1 MAYYYRATSGLGQDP
16 SCTSVPY
23 VTSTG
28 QSGAGNLCADDSGK
42 CGDMFALQQALNYLG
57 YGPLEVDG
65 MPGAKTF
72 AAIKNYA
79 DAKGVNYPGS
89 YPGYEVCAPLV
100 KEYAAESAP
109 PASAPA
115 AVAPKSLNLTAMKMP
130 RLSKTIAAGAPRS
143 GTTST
148 SPAAPPPGG
157 SPAAETQPVPAQGFW
172 AGLPDWQKYAII
184 GGAVLAVGGGAYFLI
199 SKKRRPA
206 VATPNARRRHMT
218 KQEAEMEFVVYIL
231 PEVKRRYEQGGHMD
245 KPARREAWNN
255 YTNDLHRHGLITDR
269 QYDRWLGPKSAGR

>member
-1 MAYYYRATSGLGQDP
+1 MAYYFRATSGLGAD
-16 SCTSVPY
+16 T
-23 VTSTG
+23 
-28 QSGAGNLCADDSGK
+28 GNLC
-42 CGDMFALQQALNYLG
+42 GDTFAVQEALNYLG

-65 MPGAKTF
+65 KLGPQTIT
-72 AAIKNYA
+72 AIKNYA
-79 DAKGVNYPGS
+79 EAKGIKYQGS
-89 YPGYEVCAPLV
+89 YPENEACYPLSD
-100 KEYAAESAP
+100 EYAAESAP

-115 AVAPKSLNLTAMKMP
+115 AVAPKSLNLTAMRMP
-130 RLSKTIAAGAPRS
+130 LLSKKIAAGTPRS

-206 VATPNARRRHMT
+206 AATPNARRRRMT

-231 PEVKRRYEQGGHMD
+231 PEVKKRYEQGGHMD